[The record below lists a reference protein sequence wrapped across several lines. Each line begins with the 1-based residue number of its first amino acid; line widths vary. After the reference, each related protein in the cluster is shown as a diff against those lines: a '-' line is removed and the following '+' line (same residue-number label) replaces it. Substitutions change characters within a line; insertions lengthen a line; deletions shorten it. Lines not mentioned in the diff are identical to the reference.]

1 MNAPIIFATGGAHI
15 DRRGRVIGP
24 YVAEASNPGVIRE
37 EVGGGIF
44 NACSTLSRR
53 GSSVRFF
60 SVRGGDSG
68 GEAVARA
75 IEEADFDDLSA
86 THLDRQTASYTAI
99 LDGNGDV
106 IVALADMAI
115 YEACLERNL
124 RRAKLR
130 EAIASSDAIFCDAN
144 LPEAALATL
153 MRHCAD
159 QPVFAIA
166 ISPAKVV
173 RLRTVLSRLSVLFMN
188 RREAKALLDIPQESD
203 PAGEALCAGLMKAG
217 LEGGVISDGGH
228 TLHAFQSGRIFTLTP
243 PPVDKIVDVT
253 GAGDALAGATV
264 AAMMRGEPLE
274 NALLEGL
281 AASALTIQS
290 DKAVEPFNTEQFA
303 QMLAEVGQAQTVSD
317 VKEY

>member
-15 DRRGRVIGP
+15 DRRGRVTGP
-24 YVAEASNPGVIRE
+24 YVAEASNPGVMQE

-53 GSSVRFF
+53 GGSVRFF

-75 IEEADFDDLSA
+75 IEEAGLDDLSA
-86 THLDRQTASYTAI
+86 TYLDRQTASYTAI
-99 LDGNGDV
+99 LDENGDV

-115 YEACLERNL
+115 YEACIERNL
-124 RRAKLR
+124 RRTKLR

-153 MRHCAD
+153 ARQCGD

-173 RLRTVLSRLSVLFMN
+173 RLRPILSRLSTLFMN
-188 RREAKALLDIPQESD
+188 RREAKALLELPQDSA
-203 PAGEALCAGLMKAG
+203 PTGEALCAGLMKAG
-217 LEGGVISDGGH
+217 LEGGVISDGGRA
-228 TLHAFQSGRIFTLTP
+228 LHAFRSGRIYTLTP
-243 PPVDKIVDVT
+243 PPVDRIADVT

-274 NALLEGL
+274 NALREGL
-281 AASALTIQS
+281 AASALTIRS
-290 DKAVEPFNTEQFA
+290 NKAVAPFNTKQFA
-303 QMLAEVGQAQTVSD
+303 QMLAEIGQAQILSD